1 LLENEATMFRLS
13 VAIALSLISITA
25 CGRNSAPSAT
35 PAAPAKEAS
44 APAKPAQTA
53 EAAPQISESEQATAS
68 QETTSEATPVER
80 GDASLERLAAL
91 PADQQLPGGKWKAGT
106 NYVPLVPAQPTNV
119 APGKVEVVEVFWY
132 ACPHCNALEPF
143 IQSWLKNKPGYV
155 EFVRVPVMWGPVHRA
170 HAKLFYMLRALK
182 RPDLDARVFETIHG
196 QGNMLVSND
205 EQATRKMQL
214 DFLKANGVSVDDF
227 NKAWDSFTV
236 STGLQRA
243 EQLTERYKVQGV
255 PLIVING
262 KYTTDPG
269 MAGGPGQLLQLIN
282 DLAASEKQHR

>member
-1 LLENEATMFRLS
+1 MFRLS

-25 CGRNSAPSAT
+25 CGRNSTPAAA
-35 PAAPAKEAS
+35 PAAPAKEA
-44 APAKPAQTA
+44 AATAKPATATPSGPQTA
-53 EAAPQISESEQATAS
+53 ESAQATAS
-68 QETTSEATPVER
+68 QETASETAPEDR
-80 GDASLERLAAL
+80 GDVSLERLAAM
-91 PADQQLPGGKWKAGT
+91 PADQQLPAGKWKAGT
-106 NYVPLVPAQPTNV
+106 NYTPLVPAQPTNV

-143 IQSWLKNKPGYV
+143 IQSWVKNKPEYV

-170 HAKLFYMLRALK
+170 HAKLFYMLRALN
-182 RPDLDARVFETIHG
+182 RADLDQKVFDTIHKD
-196 QGNMLVSND
+196 GNMLVAND
-205 EQATRKMQL
+205 EQVTRKMQL
-214 DFLKANGVSVDDF
+214 DFLKANGVSTEDF

-269 MAGGPGQLLQLIN
+269 LAGGPGQLLQLIN
-282 DLAASEKQHR
+282 DLAASEKQRR